1 MVTKSLAVRIGT
13 AMTACRSTKV
23 RAMWIPLVGSRSAVN
38 NISIVQTTEHR
49 TCPLSIVN
57 CPLPQSIRSHT
68 SPEQPIRAQRVH
80 RSARVP
86 STLPAPAFPAAPNH
100 QRRKTATPNS
110 TDSHRHA
117 PHFPWSIF
125 HFPLTP
131 IPSNPMPRR
140 GHPSVCLRAS
150 VPFPTITPYFSSNR
164 WRISTSCRKP

>member
-1 MVTKSLAVRIGT
+1 MLAVRIGK
-13 AMTACRSTKV
+13 AMTAFRSAKI

-38 NISIVQTTEHR
+38 NISIVQTTEHG

-110 TDSHRHA
+110 TDSHHHA
-117 PHFPWSIF
+117 PHFPF
-125 HFPLTP
+125 LPFQPNAAPRPPLRV
-131 IPSNPMPRR
+131 S
-140 GHPSVCLRAS
+140 SCLGA
-150 VPFPTITPYFSSNR
+150 FPTITPYFSSNR